1 MYQQAETLT
10 AGQHLSDFDI
20 CIVGA
25 GAAGIPIAKRLIGSD
40 KKVLLLVS
48 GQPKDRGRP
57 EEKRQSIYRGTVGS
71 FLAKVDPIFLDRSR
85 LHMYGGTTNH
95 FGFWS
100 RPLDPCDF
108 ATRPGYREAGWPIGL
123 AELSPYYEAAH
134 TFGHFGPFNYDDL
147 AFWERVLYARSFP
160 GQAGDAL
167 EPAIMH
173 AQYEEALH
181 DFQLQF
187 GEELKQAENIT
198 VLFNAHLL
206 ELESN
211 LAQDEVV
218 QLHCA
223 TLENGSKGRPFSV
236 KAKSYVLAM
245 GGIENVRMLKLSGD
259 LGNNEADHLGRGF
272 MVHPLLTHAAKVK
285 FKAGVAT
292 DIRNFF
298 REQQVRLNPP
308 KEEGGVYEH
317 VAMPL
322 VNPEFIFDYDVFNA
336 WGILAANEETI
347 RQEKIGNF
355 RIVLYFL
362 SADEAIV
369 NLNWEQVPN
378 EKSRISLNAE
388 IPDPVFR
395 QAVSHLDWQLTEED
409 KRTAVRALEL
419 TEQFLRKQGAISYDY
434 VTDLSGAADH
444 WTFGSDNPAALA
456 TGDHH
461 MGATRMSEKPAD
473 GIVNSDA
480 RVHRVNN
487 LYIAGCSIF
496 PTSGYANPTLTIVAL
511 SLKLADHLKT
521 LN

>member
-1 MYQQAETLT
+1 MYQQAEALT
-10 AGQHLSDFDI
+10 EGQHLSGFDI

-25 GAAGIPIAKRLIGSD
+25 GAAGIAMARRLIGSD
-40 KKVLLLVS
+40 KKVLLLAS

-71 FLAKVDPIFLDRSR
+71 FLEKVDPIFLDRSR

-100 RPLDPCDF
+100 RPLDPWDF
-108 ATRPGYREAGWPIGL
+108 APRPGYREASWPFAL
-123 AELSPYYEAAH
+123 AELTPYYEAAH
-134 TFGHFGPFNYDDL
+134 AFGHFGPFNYDDL

-173 AQYEEALH
+173 AQYEESLH
-181 DFQLQF
+181 DFQIQF
-187 GEELKQAENIT
+187 GEELKEAENIT
-198 VLFNAHLL
+198 VLFYAHLL
-206 ELESN
+206 GVDSN
-211 LAQDEVV
+211 ASQNEVM

-223 TLENGSKGRPFSV
+223 TLENGQKGLSFSV
-236 KAKSYVLAM
+236 EASSYVLAM

-272 MVHPLLTHAAKVK
+272 MVHPLLTHAARVK
-285 FKAGVAT
+285 FKDSIAT

-308 KEEGGVYEH
+308 KDKGGVYEH

-322 VNPEFIFDYDVFNA
+322 VNPEYIFDYDVFNA
-336 WGILAANEETI
+336 WGILAASEETLN
-347 RQEKIGNF
+347 REKIGNF

-362 SADEAIV
+362 SPDEAIV

-378 EKSRISLNAE
+378 EASSISLNLE
-388 IPDPVFR
+388 KRDPVFG
-395 QAVSHLDWQLTEED
+395 QPVSHLDWQLKYED

-419 TEQFLRKQGAISYDY
+419 TEHFLRKHGALSYDY
-434 VTDLSGAADH
+434 VTDLSGGADN
-444 WTFGSDNPAALA
+444 WTFGPENPAALA

-461 MGATRMSEKPAD
+461 MGATRMSEKPED
-473 GIVNSDA
+473 GIVNADA
-480 RVHRVNN
+480 RVHGVNN

-496 PTSGYANPTLTIVAL
+496 PSGGYANPTLTIVAL
-511 SLKLADHLKT
+511 SLKLADYLKA
-521 LN
+521 L